1 MMKMEF
7 TNTLVRQDFY
17 KHFIGGGA
25 IFSRPMMLLY
35 IDLSPLDGNKDYAGG
50 LLVSYK
56 KMGCCNSDL
65 G

>member
-50 LLVSYK
+50 VACFLQKDGML
-56 KMGCCNSDL
+56 
-65 G
+65 